1 MRYNNTRYKGM
12 KYVISLLLLLFIG
25 IFSGIAQ
32 TNMTKIKDGTISGSS
47 AVPGLGVILEL
58 ESANKGFLTPRL
70 TTQQR
75 DAIAVANRTD
85 GLLIYNKTT
94 GCFNYWSE
102 SQDNWLSLC
111 GTPPPAVFDI
121 TALQCNALTVN
132 GTFKQGDY
140 LTSSN
145 YLTVP
150 VTVTQAG
157 TYEVVATTNNGYY
170 FTAKGTFPSAGNYT
184 LILEGLGTP
193 SIGYDA
199 GEDGDLLT
207 ITLNSKTSTC
217 IDKHVFVSKASVSY
231 EIDCNGASVEGEY
244 MIGRA
249 LDGTNKMV
257 LVVDVQS
264 TGYWSVTTNT
274 INGYSFRGSGTFTQ
288 TGAGQVI
295 ELLGTGAPIAS
306 GTNSFNLTSNSDAGT
321 RTNCMGIEV
330 IVKPIRYAVD
340 CSNAIVAGIYKQD
353 EAMTASNTVTI
364 KANVLATGETTI
376 RTNTVGGIYFTSGPL
391 SFDTLGERNVV
402 LTAVGIPTTPG
413 VNTFT
418 LDAAPGM
425 IATCAFD
432 VTVTGQP
439 VAYSLTCS
447 TIVVNGTYAPNIAM
461 NATNTMTLSVNVQYP
476 GAYTISTNAVNG
488 VTFSAS
494 GTFTLTGTQDVILQA
509 SGTGISGGTHRYTLS
524 TNSAIGANTCNK
536 NVEFIYRKINVLGLG
551 GGAYQPAT
559 ASNTETSRALMQAVA
574 NFGPNGIVKVDGI
587 TITNG
592 GTGQGTTLRNN
603 INNNK
608 IDVIVIGYNYT
619 PNAASIAILNDFVKN
634 KKGVIIHSQENDA
647 NGTRDLINAI
657 AYSAT
662 TAVSGTGTTYTNPI
676 LNIDDPLLNGP
687 FGDVRGKNGGSDVNN
702 SYYVTGYSA
711 EFTSLSHQ
719 NNDSNRSWML
729 KHNSLGYVYIGDSGW
744 TAGSATNNSTT
755 IWPAAITSGGAP
767 LSKAYNGGV
776 TVFNS
781 FVYANAIAWAI
792 QYVQENTNVDYTV
805 Q

>member
-1 MRYNNTRYKGM
+1 M
-12 KYVISLLLLLFIG
+12 KDIISLLLILFIG
-25 IFSGIAQ
+25 IFSSMAQ
-32 TNMTKIKDGTISGSS
+32 TNMTKIKDGTISGSA

-58 ESANKGFLTPRL
+58 ESVNKGFLTPRL

-102 SQDNWLSLC
+102 VQDTWLSLC
-111 GTPPPAVFDI
+111 GTPPPAVFEI

-145 YLTVP
+145 YLTIP

-157 TYEVVATTNNGYY
+157 TYEVVAATTNGYY
-170 FTAKGTFPSAGNYT
+170 FTAKGTFPSSGNYT

-193 SIGYDA
+193 NVGYNV
-199 GEDGDLLT
+199 GENGDLLT
-207 ITLNSKTSTC
+207 ISLNSKTSTC
-217 IDKHVFVSKASVSY
+217 NDKYVFVDKASVSY

-244 MIGRA
+244 MIGKA
-249 LDGTNKMV
+249 LDGTNKIV

-264 TGYWSVTTNT
+264 TGYWSVSSNT

-295 ELLGTGAPIAS
+295 ELLGTGTPTGS

-402 LTAVGIPTTPG
+402 LTAVGTPTTPG

-418 LDAAPGM
+418 LDAATGM

-447 TIVVNGTYAPNIAM
+447 TIVVNGTYAPNITM
-461 NATNTMTLSVNVQYP
+461 NATNTMTVSVNVQYP

-494 GTFTLTGTQDVILQA
+494 GTFTLTGTQDVTLQA

-551 GGAYQPAT
+551 GGVYQPGSAT
-559 ASNTETSRALMQAVA
+559 GSRSSRGILQAKSNFDL
-574 NFGPNGIVKVDGI
+574 NGKVKVDGI
-587 TITNG
+587 NIVDG
-592 GTGQGTTLRNN
+592 VLSQGNTLRNS
-603 INNNK
+603 INSNK
-608 IDVIVIGYNYT
+608 IDVIIIGYNYL

-634 KKGVIIHSQENDA
+634 KKGVLLHSQENDA

-657 AYSAT
+657 AYSSST
-662 TAVSGTGTTYTNPI
+662 TVSGTGTTYVNPI
-676 LNIDDPLLNGP
+676 VNIDDPILNGP
-687 FGDVRGKNGGSDVNN
+687 FGDIRNQHSGSDVNN
-702 SYYVTGYSA
+702 SYYVTGYSN

-719 NNDSNRSWML
+719 NGTTNRSWFL
-729 KHNSLGYVYIGDSGW
+729 KHNTLGYAYIGDAGW
-744 TAGSATNNSTT
+744 IAGDATDGSAV
-755 IWPAAITSGGAP
+755 IWPARMTSGGAP
-767 LSKAYNGGV
+767 ISKPYNGGI
-776 TVFNS
+776 TVYNS
-781 FVYANAIAWAI
+781 IMYANAIAWAI
-792 QYVQENTNVDYTV
+792 QYVQENTNVDYNV

>member
-1 MRYNNTRYKGM
+1 MRYNTTRYKKM

-25 IFSGIAQ
+25 VFSGVAQ

-58 ESANKGFLTPRL
+58 ESVNKGFLTPRL
-70 TTQQR
+70 TNQQR
-75 DAIAVANRTD
+75 DAIPVANRTD

-193 SIGYDA
+193 NIGYDA
-199 GEDGDLLT
+199 SEDGDLLT

-264 TGYWSVTTNT
+264 TGYWSVSSNT

-321 RTNCMGIEV
+321 RTNCMGVEV
-330 IVKPIRYAVD
+330 VVKPIRYSID
-340 CSNAIVAGIYKQD
+340 CSNAIVAGVYKQD

-364 KANVLATGETTI
+364 KANILATGETSI
-376 RTNTVGGIYFTSGPL
+376 RTNTVAGIYFTSGPL
-391 SFDTLGERNVV
+391 SFDTLGEREII
-402 LTAVGIPTTPG
+402 LTAVGTPTAPG
-413 VNTFT
+413 MQTYT
-418 LDAAPGM
+418 LDAATGM

-432 VTVTGQP
+432 VSITAQP
-439 VAYSLTCS
+439 VAYTLTCS
-447 TIVVNGTYAPNIAM
+447 SINVEGTYAPNIP
-461 NATNTMTLSVNVQYP
+461 MTAANKMTISVNVQYP
-476 GAYTISTNAVNG
+476 GAYSIVSNTVNG
-488 VTFSAS
+488 VSFSAS
-494 GTFTLTGTQDVILQA
+494 GNFTIIGTQEVTLAA
-509 SGTGISGGTHRYTLS
+509 SGTATEGGTHRYTIT

-551 GGAYQPAT
+551 SAGYQPGSAAAT
-559 ASNTETSRALMQAVA
+559 YSSRGIMQSLS
-574 NFGPNGIVKVDGI
+574 NFGPNGRIKVDGI
-587 TITNG
+587 NIVNG
-592 GTGQGTTLRNN
+592 AGNQGNTLRNS
-603 INNNK
+603 INSNK
-608 IDVIVIGYNYT
+608 IDVIVIGYNYQ

-634 KKGVIIHSQENDA
+634 KKGVLLHSQENDA

-657 AYSAT
+657 AYSSST
-662 TAVSGTGTTYTNPI
+662 TVSGTGTTYVNPI
-676 LNIDDPLLNGP
+676 VNIDDPILNGS
-687 FGDVRGKNGGSDVNN
+687 FGDIRSKHSGSDVNN
-702 SYYVTGYSA
+702 SYYVTGYSN

-719 NNDSNRSWML
+719 DGTTNRSWFL
-729 KHNSLGYVYIGDSGW
+729 KHNTLGYVYIGDAGW
-744 TAGSATNNSTT
+744 IAGDASNNSTT
-755 IWPAAITSGGAP
+755 IWPAPMSSGGAP
-767 LSKAYNGGV
+767 ISKAYNGGI
-776 TVFNS
+776 TVYNS
-781 FVYANAIAWAI
+781 IMYANAIAWAI
-792 QYVQENTNVDYTV
+792 QYVQENTNVDYNV

>member
-1 MRYNNTRYKGM
+1 MRYNNTIYKGM
-12 KYVISLLLLLFIG
+12 KDIISLLLILFIG
-25 IFSGIAQ
+25 IFSSMAQ
-32 TNMTKIKDGTISGSS
+32 TNMTKIKDGTISGSA

-58 ESANKGFLTPRL
+58 ESVNKGFLTPRL

-102 SQDNWLSLC
+102 VQDTWLSLC
-111 GTPPPAVFDI
+111 GTPPPAVFEI
-121 TALQCNALTVN
+121 SSIQCSEITVN
-132 GTFKQGDY
+132 GTFKQGEY
-140 LTSSN
+140 LKPSN
-145 YLTVP
+145 YLTIP

-157 TYEVVATTNNGYY
+157 TYDILAATNNGYY
-170 FTAKGTFPSAGNYT
+170 FSTKGTFPTSGTYT
-184 LILEGLGTP
+184 LIAEGVGTP
-193 SIGYDA
+193 NVGYNV
-199 GEDGDLLT
+199 GENGDLLT
-207 ITLNSKTSTC
+207 ISLNNKPSTC
-217 IDKHVFVSKASVSY
+217 VTKYVFVDKASVSY
-231 EIDCNGASVEGEY
+231 EIDCNGAIVQGDY
-244 MIGRA
+244 MIGRS
-249 LDGTNKMV
+249 LDGNNKIV
-257 LVVDVQS
+257 LEVNVQS
-264 TGYWSVTTNT
+264 VGYWSISTNT
-274 INGYSFRGSGTFTQ
+274 VNGYSFRGSGTFTQ
-288 TGAGQVI
+288 IGGPQTI
-295 ELLGTGAPIAS
+295 ELLGTGAPIVS
-306 GTNSFNLTSNSDAGT
+306 GSNSFNLTSNSDVGAS
-321 RTNCMGIEV
+321 CMGVQVVVQAI
-330 IVKPIRYAVD
+330 KYTVD
-340 CSNAIVAGIYKQD
+340 CSQAIVAGVYKQD

-364 KANVLATGETTI
+364 KANVQATGETTI

-391 SFDTLGERNVV
+391 SFDTVGDRNIV
-402 LTAVGIPTTPG
+402 LTAVGTPTTPG

-418 LDAAPGM
+418 LDAVPGM

-476 GAYTISTNAVNG
+476 GAYTISSNTVNG

-494 GTFTLTGTQDVILQA
+494 GTFTLIGTQDVTLQA

-559 ASNTETSRALMQAVA
+559 ASNTETSKALMQSPA
-574 NFGPNGIVKVDGI
+574 NFGPNGMMKVDGI

-634 KKGVIIHSQENDA
+634 KKGVLIHSQENDA
-647 NGTRDLINAI
+647 NGARDLINAI

-676 LNIDDPLLNGP
+676 LNIDDPLLNGL
-687 FGDVRGKNGGSDVNN
+687 FGDMRGKNGGSDVNN

-711 EFTSLSHQ
+711 EFTSLAHQ
-719 NNDSNRSWML
+719 NNNSSRSWIL
-729 KHNSLGYVYIGDSGW
+729 KHNTLGYVYIGDAGW
-744 TAGSATNNSTT
+744 TAGSASNNSTT

-781 FVYANAIAWAI
+781 FVYANTIAWAI
-792 QYVQENTNVDYTV
+792 KYVQENTDVNYQV

>member
-25 IFSGIAQ
+25 IFSGSAQ
-32 TNMTKIKDGTISGSS
+32 TNMTKIKDGTISGSP

-58 ESANKGFLTPRL
+58 ESVNKGFLTPRL

-102 SQDNWLSLC
+102 AQDTWLSLC
-111 GTPPPAVFDI
+111 GTPPPAIFEISSV
-121 TALQCNALTVN
+121 QCSEITVN
-132 GTFKQGDY
+132 GDFKQGEY
-140 LTSSN
+140 LKASN
-145 YLTVP
+145 YLTIP
-150 VTVTQAG
+150 VTVSQAG
-157 TYEVVATTNNGYY
+157 TYEILAATANGYY
-170 FTAKGTFPSAGNYT
+170 FTTKGTFPTSGTYT
-184 LILEGLGTP
+184 LIVEGVGTP
-193 SIGYDA
+193 NTGYNA

-207 ITLNSKTSTC
+207 ISLNNKPSTC
-217 IDKHVFVSKASVSY
+217 VNKHVFVENASVSY
-231 EIDCNGASVEGEY
+231 EIDCNAAIVQGSY
-244 MIGRA
+244 MIGQT
-249 LDGTNKMV
+249 LNNTHKIV
-257 LVVDVQS
+257 LEVDVQS
-264 TGYWSVTTNT
+264 IGYWSISSNT

-288 TGAGQVI
+288 TGGPQTI
-295 ELLGTGAPIAS
+295 ELLGTGTPIAS

-321 RTNCMGIEV
+321 RTNCMGIQITV
-330 IVKPIRYAVD
+330 QPIKYTVD
-340 CSNAIVAGIYKQD
+340 CSQVVVNGVYKQD
-353 EAMTASNTVTI
+353 EAMTAANTVTI
-364 KANVLATGETTI
+364 KANVQATGETTI

-391 SFDTLGERNVV
+391 SFDTIGDRDIV
-402 LTAVGIPTTPG
+402 LTAVGTPTTPG

-418 LDAAPGM
+418 LDAVPGM
-425 IATCAFD
+425 VATCAFD

-476 GAYTISTNAVNG
+476 GAYTISTNTVNG

-494 GTFTLTGTQDVILQA
+494 GTFTLTGTQDVTLQA
-509 SGTGISGGTHRYTLS
+509 SGTGVSGGTHRYTLS

-551 GGAYQPAT
+551 GGAYQPGS
-559 ASNTETSRALMQAVA
+559 ASNTETSRALMQSVG
-574 NFGPNGIVKVDGI
+574 NFGPNGIVQVDGI
-587 TITNG
+587 TIFNG
-592 GTGQGTTLRNN
+592 EYANDATLRNR

-619 PNAASIAILNDFVKN
+619 PNANSIAILTDFVKN
-634 KKGVIIHSQENDA
+634 KKGVLIHSQENDA
-647 NGTRDLINAI
+647 PGAKNLINAI
-657 AYSAT
+657 AFSAST
-662 TAVSGTGTTYTNPI
+662 TVSGTGTTYVNPI

-687 FGDVRGKNGGSDVNN
+687 FGDVRGKHGGSDVNN

-719 NNDSNRSWML
+719 NNDSNRSWIL
-729 KHNSLGYVYIGDSGW
+729 KHNTLGYVYIGDSGW
-744 TAGSATNNSTT
+744 TAGSASNNSTT

-781 FVYANAIAWAI
+781 FVYANTIAWAI
-792 QYVQENTNVDYTV
+792 KYVQENTDVNYQV